1 MDRQDGI
8 EDLIER
14 VGQAATGEKTSLREV
29 VEALGQ
35 RSLSAYL
42 LVPSLAVLSPLS
54 GVPLFSTVCGVA
66 IFLISAQ
73 MLMRRD
79 HLWLPDMLMRRKV
92 PSKRLEAAV
101 RWMRGPARFLD
112 RITARRLE
120 FLVRRPFVW
129 VTQAV
134 CLIGGLVMPVLELV
148 PFTSSILGGM
158 VSLLALGML
167 ARDGLFAIL
176 GFLMIGGLYSGLTTL
191 LH

>member
-1 MDRQDGI
+1 MDAQDSI

-14 VGQAATGEKTSLREV
+14 IGEAATGEETSLREV

-35 RSLSAYL
+35 RSLAAYL

-54 GVPLFSTVCGVA
+54 GVPLFSTICGAA

-79 HLWLPDMLMRRKV
+79 HLWLPDILMRRRL

-112 RITARRLE
+112 RITARRIG
-120 FLVRRPFVW
+120 FLVHRPFIW
-129 VTQAV
+129 VTQAM
-134 CLIGGLVMPVLELV
+134 CLIAGLVMPVLELV

-158 VSLLALGML
+158 VSMLALGML
-167 ARDGLFAIL
+167 ARDGVFTIL
-176 GFLMIGGLYSGLTTL
+176 GFVAIGGLYSGLTTL

>member
-1 MDRQDGI
+1 MDAQDSI
-8 EDLIER
+8 EELIER
-14 VGQAATGEKTSLREV
+14 IGEAATGEETSLREV

-35 RSLSAYL
+35 RSLAAYL

-54 GVPLFSTVCGVA
+54 GVPLFSTICGAA

-79 HLWLPDMLMRRKV
+79 HLWLPDILMRRRL

-112 RITARRLE
+112 RITARRIG
-120 FLVRRPFVW
+120 FLVHRPFIW
-129 VTQAV
+129 VTQAM
-134 CLIGGLVMPVLELV
+134 CLIAGLVMPVLELV

-158 VSLLALGML
+158 VSMLALGML
-167 ARDGLFAIL
+167 ARDGVFTIL
-176 GFLMIGGLYSGLTTL
+176 GFAAIGGLYSGLTTL